1 MKRLLA
7 ACLCATSLFSSCAL
21 FSGSM
26 TRDELLAEYLSLG
39 DAYASVSKYEKAIE
53 YYSKASVKKE
63 YRNVT
68 RYNIGRMYGLS
79 GKWAEAAKT
88 FGELREL
95 EPENT
100 LISTAYAYALV
111 ASGDAEGAKP
121 IYEENYNRAPD
132 DPAANRNYAE
142 ILVLTKRYP
151 EAIEM
156 ITRIKDS
163 FPDTDAAKGIDDLS
177 KKIEDAKKAEAEAE
191 KKEAEGD
198 GKTENGD
205 VKIPSEITA
214 PTKEET
220 PAPRAE

>member
-1 MKRLLA
+1 MKTASILTLGLFA
-7 ACLCATSLFSSCAL
+7 ALSTSFA
-21 FSGSM
+21 
-26 TRDELLAEYLSLG
+26 AE
-39 DAYASVSKYEKAIE
+39 E
-53 YYSKASVKKE
+53 
-63 YRNVT
+63 
-68 RYNIGRMYGLS
+68 
-79 GKWAEAAKT
+79 EAAT
-88 FGELREL
+88 PFVWSRA
-95 EPENT
+95 T
-100 LISTAYAYALV
+100 LDLV